1 MNRYSPKKVEREMT
15 KTLLLMRH
23 GKSSWKEKG
32 IADEKRPLKK
42 RGVEAATIIGKTLK
56 VNEIIPDLIL
66 SSPAKRA
73 KNTAEI
79 VAKESNYSHKVEIVD
94 SFYMGEPSDYVSRL
108 KEIPAKVNRVLV
120 VGHNPGLEALLQML
134 DGHINA
140 MPTGSLAIIKLDLP
154 SWDAFS
160 AETQGNFT
168 AFWDPEQKEDKKSK
182 K

>member
-1 MNRYSPKKVEREMT
+1 MT

-32 IADEKRPLKK
+32 LADEKRPLKK
-42 RGVEAATIIGKTLK
+42 RGVEAATLIGKTLK
-56 VNEIIPDLIL
+56 VNEIMPDLIL

-79 VAKESNYSHKVEIVD
+79 VAKECDYKHKIEFVD
-94 SFYMGEPSDYVSRL
+94 SFYMGEPNAYIARL
-108 KEIPAKVNRVLV
+108 KEVPAKVKCVLV
-120 VGHNPGLEALLQML
+120 VGHNPGLEALLQMI
-134 DGHINA
+134 DGHVNA
-140 MPTGSLAIIKLDLP
+140 MPTGSLAIIKLDLA

-160 AETQGNFT
+160 AESGGSVT
-168 AFWDPEQKEDKKSK
+168 AFWDPEQKEIKKLK